1 MQMSIVPAADLLRS
15 TEKRPYILIVDDD
28 AAALRMLSLALSSSP
43 FEIDTAPSA
52 DKAMEKITTRL
63 PDLVVLDF
71 EMPDHDGAE
80 MCHWIRSSESPDV
93 HNLPIV
99 MLTAHSGETEELR
112 CLDAGAN
119 DFVSKP
125 VSAAILEARI
135 LTQLRLRSHARE
147 LEEWNK
153 LRAADLACARSMQQ
167 SLVPQNPPSMGDWSL
182 QAHYKPLIEV
192 GGDMYGWEHLPD
204 GRWLLWLAD
213 GIGHGTAAALITALT
228 AHLFSKASELAVSPS
243 EVIGK
248 VNREFMRVV
257 SGQTFMTACCVI
269 IENDGSAIFSS
280 VGQPP
285 LLVRRA
291 SGRVETFASDK
302 AMLGVDNKLKP
313 DENAVSLSAGDTL
326 VLYTDGLF
334 SFRGKDGEKFLPE
347 VVEQALAEGPLAE
360 DMVADLCA
368 RVAHRSDGAKGYD
381 DLTIIALRRTE

>member
-1 MQMSIVPAADLLRS
+1 
-15 TEKRPYILIVDDD
+15 
-28 AAALRMLSLALSSSP
+28 
-43 FEIDTAPSA
+43 
-52 DKAMEKITTRL
+52 
-63 PDLVVLDF
+63 LVVLDF
-71 EMPDHDGAE
+71 EMPDHNGAE
-80 MCHWIRSSESPDV
+80 MCHWIRSSEAPDV

-153 LRAADLACARSMQQ
+153 LRNADLACARSMQQ
-167 SLVPQNPPSMGDWSL
+167 SLVPQTTPTMGDWLL

-228 AHLFSKASELAVSPS
+228 AHLFNKASELAVSPS

-257 SGQTFMTACCVI
+257 SGQTFMTATCVI

-291 SGRVETFASDK
+291 SGKVETFTSDK
-302 AMLGVDNKLKP
+302 AMLGVDTKLKP

-326 VLYTDGLF
+326 VLYPDGLY

-360 DMVADLCA
+360 DMIGDLLA

-381 DLTIIALRRTE
+381 DLTVIALRRTE